1 MKKIILFVSIIL
13 MPSLVFATEVEVT
26 NEVAVEVQNEVEIDI
41 GESLKI
47 SKPLKKSSLKGFLVG
62 EVGKFKFHIRISRI
76 GSIVYITGSKV
87 TLINV
92 SPIYGINKTRT
103 RIVVKNSV
111 MSYEQVIK
119 LIQSSESLW

>member
-1 MKKIILFVSIIL
+1 MKKIILFVFIML

-41 GESLKI
+41 GESLNI
-47 SKPLKKSSLKGFLVG
+47 SKFLKKSSLKGFLEG
-62 EVGKFKFHIRISRI
+62 EVGKLKFHIRISRI
-76 GSIVYITGSKV
+76 DSIVYIAGSKV

-92 SPIYGINKTRT
+92 PPIYGINKTRT

-119 LIQSSESLW
+119 LIQSSESWW